1 MQHASMERPTAL
13 SQRALIALSR
23 RIRVRRD
30 WRFAACL
37 IAIVLGPALQAQY
50 ARTPLRNITG
60 TVTDAG
66 QEPLRGAIVQI
77 EALDT
82 LVIQSYETN
91 ESGEYHFRN
100 LRSDADFSVWAT
112 FRANR
117 SKSHN
122 IGKFDHKLDRDI
134 PLTVVLDK

>member
-1 MQHASMERPTAL
+1 MERKQNTL
-13 SQRALIALSR
+13 FL
-23 RIRVRRD
+23 
-30 WRFAACL
+30 CGC
-37 IAIVLGPALQAQY
+37 VLAGLLAPVAGKSMLAQY
-50 ARTPLRNITG
+50 TRNPLRTVTG

-100 LRSDADFSVWAT
+100 LRSDCDYSVWAT
-112 FRANR
+112 FRGNR
-117 SKSHN
+117 SKAHG
-122 IGKFDHKLDRDI
+122 IGKFDRKLDRDI
-134 PLTVVLDK
+134 PITVVLEK